1 MLEFESYLANAL
13 SPLRE
18 LRQNAEKNIE
28 NKIKLQPTETFLAL
42 ISFLSNT
49 VENLA
54 SLSSILLLNKYFEG
68 NRYGLV
74 DQKTFDTT
82 FDLLTEKLNKPVSK
96 MIRKN
101 IAKILIR
108 FSEVKTSQDQ
118 FFNYIAE
125 CFQSNLQ
132 VVQCFACYLLE
143 SASESEV
150 FVRIIRQQAEFVN
163 GILFRAVASCET
175 EVRFNAVL
183 SFFRVFEKIDEERQ
197 AGFSACFVKTLEVI
211 VDEPD
216 LRLIDGLLE
225 VTKFN
230 VAIWNGKLD
239 QLIIL
244 VLTIV
249 KREEVLRNTKELVVE
264 ILKIVIESLDKST
277 QSNKFWQDTVTIAF
291 TLLADVDY
299 PQDIELWA
307 ASLSD
312 PSESDLEHQGF
323 TLLREIN
330 EIPQCSDLIC
340 QMTQAHLNCSH
351 WVYQSAGIRASALL
365 PVPTPMQI
373 LSFSNSNLRVQYSLM
388 KYIEELI
395 LLEKSHDLC
404 PHFLRFVL
412 SQCSFQYPSAETR
425 HKMTAFALQVMSE
438 IFSFLISRS
447 NETNRQILSMLPEV
461 YSVLFSF
468 LSNTSTL
475 YQSIEALTSIINYS
489 GASFEAVSNK
499 FLPGLLS
506 ILTSPAPTHEDQE
519 IRASCIRCLGSI
531 AESCEEILDFSDLF
545 IKIWS
550 VKSSIPEDEKGVS
563 SIWEILPEFHK
574 KLKSRFSVFLQPVL
588 TDLLSRMSLDLDVH
602 HRLNEIDQAGYT
614 SFKFYV
620 EGKGVYY
627 VVMNEAN
634 LQAKTEAVHT
644 LYQMIDYHP
653 DTLETYSKQITQAVF
668 SLMSQ
673 DVTMTFKELKQ
684 NLLSVL
690 ELLPHLDSSDEVL
703 MQFFP
708 ILLKE
713 LQRQKDP
720 TSLLALLKSTHYF
733 LLNFKSVSAVGLT
746 LAHAYSQFLARS
758 LHRFLTESGGR
769 DQAKAMKYISESVC
783 LLLKSFRQVFSPI
796 FMTEF
801 QLLFSN
807 ILWNPS
813 LPAALTLGALNI
825 YCDFVSFTGNL
836 LLQTSSC
843 PLLMKFIELCYHS
856 EPDIRNSAASAIGK
870 CIEKDGKTV
879 ACYLNELVPAL
890 CHIVSLPDARGS
902 LVAGSESA
910 AACIGKIAVLFKPEL
925 FALFIDWVPFTDN
938 AKEAKEM
945 HELLLMNL
953 SLVPGASQPSVL
965 SKLRSTQMLNDASR
979 SLLMK
984 LGN

>member
-1 MLEFESYLANAL
+1 MHEFESYLTNAL

-28 NKIKLQPTETFLAL
+28 NKIKLQPTETFLTL
-42 ISFLSNT
+42 ITFLSDT

-68 NRYGLV
+68 DRYRMV
-74 DQKTFDTT
+74 EQKTFDTT
-82 FDLLTEKLNKPVSK
+82 FALLTEKLNKPISK

-101 IAKILIR
+101 IAKILIK
-108 FSEVKTSQDQ
+108 FSEIKMSQDQ
-118 FFNYIAE
+118 FFNYIIE
-125 CFQSNLQ
+125 CFQSDLQ

-143 SASESEV
+143 SASESET
-150 FVRIIRQQAEFVN
+150 FIRIIVQQVEFVN
-163 GILFRAVASCET
+163 GVLFRAVGSCEN

-183 SFFRVFEKIDEERQ
+183 SFLRVFEKIGEERQ
-197 AGFSACFVKTLEVI
+197 VGFSACFLKTLEVI
-211 VDEPD
+211 VDQPD
-216 LRLIDGLLE
+216 LRLIDGLLD

-264 ILKIVIESLDKST
+264 ILKIVIENLDKNT

-291 TLLADVDY
+291 TLLADVDF
-299 PQDIELWA
+299 PHDIEIWA
-307 ASLSD
+307 SAFSD
-312 PSESDLEHQGF
+312 PSEADLEHQGF
-323 TLLREIN
+323 TLLREIYQ
-330 EIPQCSDLIC
+330 IPQCNDLIY

-365 PVPTPMQI
+365 SLPTPMQI
-373 LSFSNSNLRVQYSLM
+373 LSLSNNNLRIQYSLL

-404 PHFLRFVL
+404 AHFLKFIL
-412 SQCSFQYPSAETR
+412 AQCSFQYPSVETR
-425 HKMTAFALQVMSE
+425 QKLTAFALKVMSE

-447 NETNRQILSMLPEV
+447 NETNSEILSMLPEV

-475 YQSIEALTSIINYS
+475 HQSIEALTSIINYS
-489 GASFEAVSNK
+489 GASFESVCPK

-506 ILTSPAPTHEDQE
+506 ILTSPAPTHESQE
-519 IRASCIRCLGSI
+519 IRASSIRCLGSI
-531 AESCEEILDFSDLF
+531 AESCEEIIDFSDLF
-545 IKIWS
+545 LKIWS
-550 VKSSIPEDEKGVS
+550 VKSLIPEDEKAIS

-574 KLKSRFSVFLQPVL
+574 KLKSRFSIFLQPVL
-588 TDLLSRMSLDLDVH
+588 TELLTRASLDLDVH
-602 HRLNEIDQAGYT
+602 HRLNEIEQAGYT
-614 SFKFYV
+614 SFKFYI

-634 LQAKTEAVHT
+634 LQVKTEAVQT

-653 DTLETYSKQITQAVF
+653 ETLEAYSKQIIQAVY

-673 DVTMTFKELKQ
+673 DVNMTFKELKQ

-690 ELLPHLDSSDEVL
+690 VLLPHLDSSDEVL
-703 MQFFP
+703 IQFFP
-708 ILLKE
+708 VLLKE
-713 LQRQKDP
+713 LQKQKDCK
-720 TSLLALLKSTHYF
+720 SLLALLKSTHYF
-733 LLNFKSVSAVGLT
+733 LLNFKSITAIGLS
-746 LAHAYSQFLARS
+746 LAQSYSKFLALS
-758 LHRFLTESGGR
+758 LHKFLAETAGQV
-769 DQAKAMKYISESVC
+769 QAKSMKYISESVC
-783 LLLKSFRQVFSPI
+783 LLLKSFRQVFSSI
-796 FMTEF
+796 FMNEF

-807 ILWNPS
+807 ILWNPAM
-813 LPAALTLGALNI
+813 PAALTLGALNI

-836 LLQTSSC
+836 LVQTSSC
-843 PLLMKFIELCYHS
+843 PLLLKFIELCYHC
-856 EPDIRNSAASAIGK
+856 EPGIRNSAASAIGK
-870 CIEKDGKTV
+870 CIEKDSKVV
-879 ACYLNELVPAL
+879 ACYLNQLVPAL
-890 CHIVSLPDARGS
+890 CHIVSLPDARGPGR
-902 LVAGSESA
+902 AGSESA

-925 FALFIDWVPFTDN
+925 FELFLDWVPFTDN

-945 HELLLMNL
+945 HQLLLMNL
-953 SLVPGASQPSVL
+953 NLVPSLSQTSVL
-965 SKLRSTQMLNDASR
+965 GKLRSSELLNEESR
-979 SLLMK
+979 NLLMK